1 RPRSGS
7 ADPPVR
13 GGRHRLPQPARHG
26 DGRPARRRALSG
38 ILERVVRR
46 SGAPHRHR
54 RCRLR
59 PMARLVFV
67 AGHAGT
73 GKTALARR
81 AVPLMHARTGES
93 FCVLDKDTV
102 YGAYSARVMGLL
114 TGDPDDRDSPTY
126 LEHLRDQEYHGL
138 LDIATENLAL
148 GVNVLLVGPFSREV
162 RSKRVFDAA
171 ALGVPAGTRISV
183 VWVALDEA
191 TAKAR
196 IVARGDARDRYKL
209 EHWDEYRKR
218 RFDPAAAEFAELLR
232 FDNTRFDEAAFERL
246 IATIC

>member
-1 RPRSGS
+1 
-7 ADPPVR
+7 
-13 GGRHRLPQPARHG
+13 
-26 DGRPARRRALSG
+26 
-38 ILERVVRR
+38 
-46 SGAPHRHR
+46 
-54 RCRLR
+54 
-59 PMARLVFV
+59 MARLVFF

-73 GKTALARR
+73 GKTTLARR

-138 LDIATENLAL
+138 IDIATENLAL

-218 RFDPAAAEFAELLR
+218 RFDPDADGFPGLLR
-232 FDNTRFDEAAFERL
+232 FDNTTFDEAAFERL

>member
-1 RPRSGS
+1 M
-7 ADPPVR
+7 V
-13 GGRHRLPQPARHG
+13 
-26 DGRPARRRALSG
+26 
-38 ILERVVRR
+38 
-46 SGAPHRHR
+46 
-54 RCRLR
+54 
-59 PMARLVFV
+59 RLVFF

-73 GKTALARR
+73 GKSTLARR

-102 YGAYSARVMGLL
+102 YGAYSAKVMGLL

-126 LEHLRDQEYHGL
+126 LENLRDQEYDGL
-138 LDIATENLAL
+138 LDIAAENLAL

-162 RSKRVFDAA
+162 KSKRVFDPV
-171 ALGVPAGTRISV
+171 ALGAPADTRVSV

-196 IVARGDARDRYKL
+196 IVARGDVRDRYKL
-209 EHWDEYRKR
+209 EHWDDYRKR
-218 RFDPAAAEFAELLR
+218 RFDPDPREFPALLR
-232 FDNTRFDEAAFERL
+232 FDNTLFDEATFERL